1 MRHLNILRNKA
12 YKGAFL
18 APPYSLIKPW
28 GGLKMPT
35 TLPPY
40 YDDTLHFGV
49 DLLTFKGFVEMLL
62 ENESKEGESNDA

>member
-1 MRHLNILRNKA
+1 
-12 YKGAFL
+12 
-18 APPYSLIKPW
+18 
-28 GGLKMPT
+28 MPT

-62 ENESKEGESNDA
+62 ENESEEGESNDA